1 MVKVLAASSYV
12 NDTPVPA
19 VSSAFTL
26 SSTLSFV
33 KYTLEEPSPISSVS
47 KVRDPP
53 NESEF
58 EFTVTELFASF
69 EFAIEPPNI
78 AFVTPDAFTLN
89 VSESISMELS
99 ST

>member
-1 MVKVLAASSYV
+1 MLMIHLYQL
-12 NDTPVPA
+12 

-69 EFAIEPPNI
+69 EFVNR
-78 AFVTPDAFTLN
+78 TT
-89 VSESISMELS
+89 
-99 ST
+99 